1 VGGIR
6 RGLDVMELRRA
17 MNAEWRSE
25 ALSRFPELRERAD
38 GLDTP
43 YMVWIELQTLFERAY
58 QEPRN
63 EDLIERIYDY
73 SAWCVDQPGGKTAT
87 DDLGTCVC
95 VCFYE
100 HIPTCEEAVKDMP
113 RWWSREDVVGMERIF
128 SYLVGDEGYAR
139 VLAQFPPD
147 GAEAS

>member
-1 VGGIR
+1 
-6 RGLDVMELRRA
+6 
-17 MNAEWRSE
+17 MNAGWRSE

-38 GLDTP
+38 ELDTP

-73 SAWCVDQPGGKTAT
+73 AAWCVDQPGGKTAT

-95 VCFYE
+95 V
-100 HIPTCEEAVKDMP
+100 
-113 RWWSREDVVGMERIF
+113 WWSREHVVGMERIF
-128 SYLVGDEGYAR
+128 SYLVGAEGYAR
-139 VLAQFPPD
+139 VLAQFPSD
-147 GAEAS
+147 GAEAC